1 MLTFAYPH
9 FLWGLLAL
17 AGPVLLHLL
26 NRKQP
31 QRLIFPS
38 IRFLQ
43 ISPLPREGRRR
54 LRDILLLLCRL
65 GLFIVIVLALARPQW
80 LPKTSPVSAAGLQ
93 QVIILLDSSAS
104 LHWQGAAEKSRQ
116 AALAAIDRYS
126 QADWQVGLVSYSDQ
140 LLNQFPLGTGAAT
153 LRAAVADWQPTLTAG
168 RPEEAL
174 GKSAAVFSP
183 AAEKKKLL
191 IVSDFQSSDWSLQ
204 ELSLPQDIEL
214 EFLALDSLQ
223 AANVGITSVQCT
235 PLAGNKQRRIL
246 VVCRNYSAEP
256 QQRLLT
262 VRLGQQSQSNTLQL
276 EAAQT
281 QRTAF
286 VFDRQDDTADQ
297 GWATLSED
305 AFPLDD
311 EYHFWAGTDQPVK
324 VLLITPDDAGQL
336 AEDEAFFVSKALSAE
351 KEGVPGRFTWERLG
365 AASLFAADIQSC
377 QMIFLLGSAERL
389 TADNWQKLAAFLK
402 SGGVIF
408 HTPGQAPALG
418 WHAMR
423 EYGLCRWHYQGM
435 LGEASNTVTLG
446 LSWVE
451 PDSPLGRIFI
461 PESSDLFLFSI
472 RKHARLQAP
481 ATEKTLLKTL
491 DGLPA
496 LLETEYGNGRLY
508 SFAFAFNLSWSDFPL
523 SQAFLPLLR
532 ELCTAAIPP
541 QHGRKRITCGENI
554 PRLYNLDG
562 SEILPDKPIDN
573 SRPGVALIGDC
584 PLEINLDQREAL
596 PETVKTTDLQ
606 RFLQRQNEPAE
617 AVPAALPGSHT
628 GRRPLWQYCLFI
640 MALLILLEASL
651 TAKADTRKGKGL

>member
-54 LRDILLLLCRL
+54 LRDILLLLCRIA
-65 GLFIVIVLALARPQW
+65 LFIVIVLALARPQW
-80 LPKTSPVSAAGLQ
+80 RQKNSTTSVLGLRQ
-93 QVIILLDSSAS
+93 AIILLDSSAS

-116 AALAAIDRYS
+116 AALAAIEHYS
-126 QADWQVGLVSYSDQ
+126 QAGWQVSLATYSRQ
-140 LLNQFPLGTGAAT
+140 LLTQLPFSTNTEALH
-153 LRAAVADWQPTLTAG
+153 AAVVNWQPTLTAG

-174 GKSAAVFSP
+174 GKSTAMFSP
-183 AAEKKKLL
+183 TAEKKRLL
-191 IVSDFQSSDWSLQ
+191 IISDFQSSDWTLR
-204 ELSLPQDIEL
+204 EVSLPQDIEL
-214 EFLALDSLQ
+214 EFMAIDSLQ
-223 AANVGITSVQCT
+223 TANVGITSVLRT
-235 PLAGNKQRRIL
+235 PLAGDKQRL
-246 VVCRNYSAEP
+246 LAVCRNYSAES
-256 QQRLLT
+256 QQRLLSI
-262 VRLGQQSQSNTLQL
+262 RLGQQSQSQSLQL

-281 QRTAF
+281 QRLAF
-286 VFDRQDDTADQ
+286 VFDRQDDTTSQ
-297 GWATLSED
+297 GRATLTGD

-311 EYHFWAGTDQPVK
+311 EYYFWAGTDQPVK
-324 VLLITPDDAGQL
+324 VLLIMPDEVDQL
-336 AEDEAFFVSKALSAE
+336 AENEAFFVSKALSAE
-351 KEGVPGRFTWERLG
+351 KEGVTRQFSWERLG
-365 AASLFAADIQSC
+365 AASLFAADIQSY

-389 TADNWQKLAAFLK
+389 TAASWQKITAFLK
-402 SGGVIF
+402 AGGVIF
-408 HTPGQAPALG
+408 HTPGQAPAIG

-451 PDSPLGRIFI
+451 PDSPLGRIFC

-472 RKHARLQAP
+472 RKHARLQAT
-481 ATEKTLLKTL
+481 ATEKILLKTL

-523 SQAFLPLLR
+523 SQAFLPLIR
-532 ELCTAAIPP
+532 ELCYAAIPP
-541 QHGRKRITCGENI
+541 QHGRKRITCGEDI
-554 PRLYNLDG
+554 PRFYKLDG
-562 SEILPDKPIDN
+562 SEILPDKPIDS
-573 SRPGVALIGDC
+573 SRPAVAIIGDC
-584 PLEINLDQREAL
+584 PLEIILDHREAL
-596 PETVKTTDLQ
+596 PETVKTSDLQ
-606 RFLQRQNEPAE
+606 RFLHRQDTPSE
-617 AVPAALPGSHT
+617 AINANLTSTDTGS
-628 GRRPLWQYCLFI
+628 RPLWHYCLFI
-640 MALLILLEASL
+640 MALLILLEAGL
-651 TAKADTRKGKGL
+651 TTKADARKGKGL